1 MFRYH
6 MIDIQ
11 LELVNINHIVKK
23 YYLKN
28 KLVGKL
34 HKLSSLYKLYSLL
47 CCIAGIIESYQE
59 NNLMMNYSKSI
70 ECYWVLW
77 NNIDL
82 CCCIGYKL
90 YYHYIEDT
98 LQGSFGMDRKEV
110 KLYLDKSH
118 FDIQSMQLNLC
129 ILNNLTKSTTNN
141 SPYCLESN

>member
-34 HKLSSLYKLYSLL
+34 CKLSSLYKWHNLL
-47 CCIAGIIESYQE
+47 CCITGIIESYQE